1 MEKTIKYA
9 IADDH
14 KLFRKGIIAVLED
27 SPGFKLVLEAQN
39 GRELLNN
46 LNKAKPDII
55 LLDLRMPEMDGIETT
70 VEIRKQNEDVKIIIV
85 TMLDD
90 EKYVIHLMEVGANGY
105 LLKNA
110 EPEEIKTA
118 ITTAYENGY
127 YFNDYVNK
135 ALLKRVVHKNQLKP
149 VFNNNIE
156 LTNREIEV
164 LKLICNEQTAN
175 EISKLIFLSPRT
187 VEGIRTKLLEKI
199 GVKNT
204 AGLVMYAVKNRIVE

>member
-1 MEKTIKYA
+1 MEKIIKYA

-14 KLFRKGIIAVLED
+14 NLFRKGIIAVLED
-27 SPGFKLVLEAQN
+27 SPGFQLVLEAQN

-46 LNKAKPDII
+46 INKAKPDII
-55 LLDLRMPEMDGIETT
+55 LLDLRMPEMDGIEAT

-110 EPEEIKTA
+110 EPEEIKAA

-127 YFNDYVNK
+127 YFNDFVNK

-149 VFNNNIE
+149 VFNNDIE
-156 LTNREIEV
+156 LSSREIEV

-204 AGLVMYAVKNRIVE
+204 AGLVMYAVKNKIVE

>member
-1 MEKTIKYA
+1 MEKIIKYA

-156 LTNREIEV
+156 LTSREIEV

-204 AGLVMYAVKNRIVE
+204 AGLVMYAVKNRLVE

>member
-1 MEKTIKYA
+1 MEKIIKYA

-39 GRELLNN
+39 GRELLSN
-46 LNKAKPDII
+46 LNKAKPDVI

-204 AGLVMYAVKNRIVE
+204 AGLVMYAVKNRLVE

>member
-149 VFNNNIE
+149 VFNKDIE
-156 LTNREIEV
+156 LSSREIEV

-204 AGLVMYAVKNRIVE
+204 AGLVMYAVKNRLVE